1 MNTSFR
7 NLSQGHELKSRL
19 KKSTRSKL
27 ETKNSI
33 IQKENLVMFERLV
46 DIDNKSNAK
55 LSLIKRK
62 SSSRVKLTGLD
73 GLSDIITTDEKAE
86 EIASKYFKLMSGI
99 NSSTR
104 LE

>member
-1 MNTSFR
+1 
-7 NLSQGHELKSRL
+7 
-19 KKSTRSKL
+19 
-27 ETKNSI
+27 
-33 IQKENLVMFERLV
+33 MFERLV

-104 LE
+104 LD